1 MSRPLAARSTGLV
14 GRIVFP
20 SRYSAIVRSA
30 ETPTTKLTLRDDGV
44 LAARGVNSEIPRT
57 AETVHVVMDALSEI
71 AGDVRRPVLWDIRGS
86 TIGRPESMQV
96 FVGRAAESMSAI
108 ALLID
113 AEASPELSS
122 RIEAFSPVVDVLLM
136 PVRVFSEESEASAW
150 LQSFVGRNPT

>member
-1 MSRPLAARSTGLV
+1 
-14 GRIVFP
+14 
-20 SRYSAIVRSA
+20 
-30 ETPTTKLTLRDDGV
+30 
-44 LAARGVNSEIPRT
+44 
-57 AETVHVVMDALSEI
+57 MDALSEI
-71 AGDVRRPVLWDIRGS
+71 AGDDRRPVLWDIRGS

-122 RIEAFSPVVDVLLM
+122 RIEAFSPIVDVLLM